1 MNTLIIIMGVICAL
15 NLIISI
21 AIAGSLAKV
30 VRYLSG
36 GVWVPLEIEKSN
48 LPDGPLYRMENG
60 ELVQVGSPTY
70 DQEVLR
76 GTAEPYADGVTVRPT
91 TQNWDGIPQ

>member
-1 MNTLIIIMGVICAL
+1 MEVLMFTIVVICAL

-30 VRYLSG
+30 IRYLSG
-36 GVWVPLEIEKSN
+36 GASVKTDKSN

-60 ELVQVGSPTY
+60 ELVQVGAPTY

-76 GTAEPYADGVTVRPT
+76 GTVEPYADGVTVRPT
-91 TQNWDGIPQ
+91 TQNWDGIPSK